1 MEFSFSTVSKM
12 ENESEDVDFPGCRMF
27 ILIFMLQDNK
37 KQFAEYLEKHY
48 DVKIN
53 VDSIFD
59 VHVKRIHEYKRQ
71 LLNVLHIITFYN
83 RKSSVFFR

>member
-1 MEFSFSTVSKM
+1 MYVHYDQIIHLRCTYMYVT
-12 ENESEDVDFPGCRMF
+12 F
-27 ILIFMLQDNK
+27 ILKLQENK
-37 KQFAEYLEKHY
+37 KQFAEYLESNY

-71 LLNVLHIITFYN
+71 LLNVLHIVTFYN
-83 RKSSVFFR
+83 RKSSAFGL